1 MLVKEYILCLYLKPI
16 TFQALELRKNAITL
30 LAFVA
35 SSGKSG
41 FEILVTH
48 KLSREANFLT
58 LILQL
63 LVSEIDLEAA
73 VHTESDET
81 FRAR

>member
-1 MLVKEYILCLYLKPI
+1 MEYIVCLYLKQI
-16 TFQALELRKNAITL
+16 TFQALELRKNVIML

-41 FEILVTH
+41 IEILVNH

-58 LILQL
+58 LILQQ

-73 VHTESDET
+73 VDTESGET

>member
-1 MLVKEYILCLYLKPI
+1 MLKLI

-41 FEILVTH
+41 FEILVNN

-58 LILQL
+58 LIMQL
-63 LVSEIDLEAA
+63 LASEIDLEASVNA
-73 VHTESDET
+73 ESDET